1 MIGIVLAG
9 GTGSRLWPVT
19 RGVSKQLL
27 PIYDKPLIFFPIA
40 TLMQAKISKIVIIT
54 TPQDQA
60 AFMQVLGDGK
70 NLGVEFV
77 YLIQNKPNG
86 LAESFIIANEVGAR
100 QKVALILGDNLFH
113 GGGLENNLQNFRNI
127 SGAQIFG
134 YEVRDPERYGVV
146 EFDSNGKV
154 ISLEEKPVEPK
165 SKYAVPGLYFYD
177 EQVWDIATKIKPSSR
192 GELEITAINQEY
204 LDRNELHID
213 ILDRGIAWLDTGT
226 FDSLS
231 DASSYVRTLE
241 DRQGV
246 QIACLEE
253 IALRNSWITNVELI
267 QQIRNFGPGRYR
279 TYLESLIDIK

>member
-213 ILDRGIAWLDTGT
+213 ILDRGTAWLDTGT

-253 IALRNSWITNVELI
+253 IALRNSWITNDELI
-267 QQIRNFGPGRYR
+267 QQIRNFGPGKYR

>member
-1 MIGIVLAG
+1 VIGIVLAG

-40 TLMQAKISKIVIIT
+40 TLMQAKISKIIIIT

-70 NLGVEFV
+70 NLGVEFI
-77 YLIQNKPNG
+77 YLTQNQPNG
-86 LAESFIIANEVGAR
+86 LAEAFLIAGKVGSG

-113 GGGLENNLQNFRNI
+113 GGGLENKLERFHNV

-146 EFDSNGKV
+146 EFDANGKV
-154 ISLEEKPVEPK
+154 LSLEEKPVEPK

-177 EQVWDIATKIKPSSR
+177 EQVWDIATKIKPSCR
-192 GELEITAINQEY
+192 GELEITAINQRY
-204 LDRNELHID
+204 LDKHELHLD
-213 ILDRGIAWLDTGT
+213 ILDRGTAWLDTGT

-253 IALRNSWITNVELI
+253 IALRNSWITNDELI
-267 QQIRNFGPGRYR
+267 QQIRNFGPGKYR